1 MGPMGAIIFTH
12 GDSDGICSGA
22 LALAAN
28 EGATVFFTNPISILD
43 DLDMAEGADSIVV
56 CDIAI
61 DQAFSKSLKKRL
73 DALSR
78 RISLVYID
86 HHPLPPGF
94 QAKWLVHDP
103 LSCASLLTYAY
114 FSGRI
119 DPDMS
124 RVAMYGAIGDYR
136 DDAPIAVAL
145 SEQWDKRS
153 LYYEAGTLSQGIE
166 IGRRDY
172 DYKRLIVLSL
182 SRNVLPS
189 EIEGLARHAIE
200 ASHLENELRLRI
212 QGQVVRMSNLSYVV
226 NPDGF
231 ISKAAIYAR
240 VYGHTPVGVACEY
253 HSSKDAYDISAR
265 AIGDHD
271 LNRAVSLAASKYGG
285 TGGGHPQA
293 AGGRIPAPK
302 LMEFL
307 KYLDSLLGDHMD
319 KNQAPGLIDAR
330 M

>member
-1 MGPMGAIIFTH
+1 MGAIILTH

-28 EGATVFFTNPISILD
+28 EGAKVYFTNPISILD
-43 DLDMAEGADSIVV
+43 DLDMAEGADRIIV

-61 DQAFSKSLKKRL
+61 DRAFSNRIKKRL
-73 DALSR
+73 DTLSR
-78 RISLVYID
+78 RTSLVYID

-94 QAKWLVHDP
+94 QAEWLVHDP

-114 FSGRI
+114 FSGHI

-136 DDAPIAVAL
+136 DDAPLAAEL

-172 DYKRLIVLSL
+172 NYKRSIALFL

-189 EIEGLARHAIE
+189 EIEGLAKHAIE

-212 QGQVVRMSNLSYVV
+212 RDLVVRMRNLSYVID
-226 NPDGF
+226 PDGF

-253 HSSKDAYDISAR
+253 HGSKDAYDISAR
-265 AIGDHD
+265 STGDQD
-271 LNRAVSLAASKYGG
+271 LNYAVSMAASKYGG
-285 TGGGHPQA
+285 TGGGHPNA
-293 AGGRIPAPK
+293 AGGRIPASR
-302 LMEFL
+302 LTEFL
-307 KYLDSLLGDHMD
+307 AYLDALLGEHMD
-319 KNQAPGLIDAR
+319 KNKAPGIIDAR